1 MKKLFVLIAALIV
14 VAACTAPPAN
24 RETVNSSTVSEK
36 PSAPAMT
43 EADATAKEKAIWDT
57 VKNKDYDGFASMLA
71 SDEMEVTGG
80 DGVLEKAGS
89 VSMVKDFEPSEIT
102 FSDWKFMSID
112 KDAWVVTYTVN
123 VKGKYKGKDFPPAT
137 ARASSAW
144 AYRDGKWL
152 AVYHQETDVEK
163 TPPPPPPAKT
173 KPSASP
179 ASTPA
184 QATATSDV
192 VANEKMLWD
201 FLRAGQYDAFA
212 AMLAPDS
219 IEVEANGV
227 FDKAG
232 TVKGVEGFDFSKSTV
247 GEFKSLNIDSDAAL
261 VTYFLTTPGAK
272 HVEERHTTI
281 WAMRSGKWMAV
292 FHHGTPVT
300 HNMAG
305 MPAMQMSPSMKMSPS
320 PMKPAMTASPMKP
333 KMTASPKY

>member
-152 AVYHQETDVEK
+152 AVYHQETDVAK
-163 TPPPPPPAKT
+163 TPPPPPAKA
-173 KPSASP
+173 KPGAT
-179 ASTPA
+179 AAATPA
-184 QATATSDV
+184 QAMATSDV
-192 VANEKMLWD
+192 VANEKKLWD
-201 FLRAGQYDAFA
+201 FLKAGQYDSFA

-232 TVKGVEGFDFSKSTV
+232 TLKGVQGFDFSKSTV
-247 GEFKSLNIDSDAAL
+247 SEFKSLSIDSDAAL
-261 VTYFLTTPGAK
+261 VTYLLTTPGAK
-272 HVEERHTTI
+272 PAEERHTTI
-281 WAMRSGKWMAV
+281 WASRAGKWLAV
-292 FHHGTPVT
+292 FHQGTPVT
-300 HNMAG
+300 RSMSSSS
-305 MPAMQMSPSMKMSPS
+305 PAMPMNSSS
-320 PMKPAMTASPMKP
+320 PMKHAMTSS
-333 KMTASPKY
+333 SPK

>member
-24 RETVNSSTVSEK
+24 RETVNSSTVAEK

-43 EADATAKEKAIWDT
+43 EADAIAKEKAVWDT
-57 VKNKDYDGFASMLA
+57 VKNKNYDGFASMLA

-89 VSMVKDFEPSEIT
+89 VSMVKDFEPSEIA

-123 VKGKYKGKDFPPAT
+123 VKGKYRGKVFPPAT
-137 ARASSAW
+137 SRASSAW

-152 AVYHQETDVEK
+152 AVYHQETDVAK
-163 TPPPPPPAKT
+163 TPPPPPAAKA
-173 KPSASP
+173 KPGATA

-184 QATATSDV
+184 MATSDV
-192 VANEKMLWD
+192 VADEKMLWD
-201 FLRAGQYDAFA
+201 FLKAGQYDSFA

-232 TVKGVEGFDFSKSTV
+232 TLKGVQGFDFSKSTV
-247 GEFKSLNIDSDAAL
+247 SEFKSLSIDSDAAL
-261 VTYFLTTPGAK
+261 VTYLLTTPGTEPE
-272 HVEERHTTI
+272 HERHTTI
-281 WAMRSGKWMAV
+281 WAMRGGKWLAV
-292 FHHGTPVT
+292 FHQ
-300 HNMAG
+300 AR
-305 MPAMQMSPSMKMSPS
+305 QSPPR
-320 PMKPAMTASPMKP
+320 
-333 KMTASPKY
+333 

>member
-1 MKKLFVLIAALIV
+1 
-14 VAACTAPPAN
+14 
-24 RETVNSSTVSEK
+24 
-36 PSAPAMT
+36 MT

-137 ARASSAW
+137 TRASSAW

-152 AVYHQETDVEK
+152 AVYHQETDVAK
-163 TPPPPPPAKT
+163 TPPPPPAKA
-173 KPSASP
+173 KPGAT
-179 ASTPA
+179 AAATPA
-184 QATATSDV
+184 QAMATSDV
-192 VANEKMLWD
+192 VADEKMIWG
-201 FLRAGQYDAFA
+201 FLKAGQYDSFA

-232 TVKGVEGFDFSKSTV
+232 TLKGVQGFDFSKSTV
-247 GEFKSLNIDSDAAL
+247 SEFKSLSIDGDAAL
-261 VTYFLTTPGAK
+261 VTYLLTTPGAK
-272 HVEERHTTI
+272 PAEERHTTI
-281 WAMRSGKWMAV
+281 WASRAGKWLAV
-292 FHHGTPVT
+292 FHQGTPVT
-300 HNMAG
+300 HSMAG

-320 PMKPAMTASPMKP
+320 PMKPAMTASPK
-333 KMTASPKY
+333 

>member
-24 RETVNSSTVSEK
+24 RETVNSSTVAEK

-43 EADATAKEKAIWDT
+43 EADAIAKEKAVWDT
-57 VKNKDYDGFASMLA
+57 VKNKNYDGFASMLA

-89 VSMVKDFEPSEIT
+89 VSMVKDFEPSEIA

-112 KDAWVVTYTVN
+112 KDAWVVTYSVN
-123 VKGKYKGKDFPPAT
+123 VKGKYKGKVFPPAT
-137 ARASSAW
+137 SRASSAW

-152 AVYHQETDVEK
+152 AVYHQETDVAK
-163 TPPPPPPAKT
+163 TPPPPPAAKA
-173 KPSASP
+173 KPGATP

-184 QATATSDV
+184 QAMATSDV
-192 VANEKMLWD
+192 IADEKTIWD
-201 FLRAGQYDAFA
+201 FLKAGQYDSFA

-232 TVKGVEGFDFSKSTV
+232 TLKGVQGFDFSKSTV
-247 GEFKSLNIDSDAAL
+247 SEFKSLSIDSDAAL
-261 VTYFLTTPGAK
+261 VTYLLTTPGTEPE
-272 HVEERHTTI
+272 HERHTTI
-281 WAMRSGKWMAV
+281 WAMRGGKWLAV
-292 FHHGTPVT
+292 FHQGTPVT
-300 HNMAG
+300 PSMSSSS
-305 MPAMQMSPSMKMSPS
+305 PAMPMNSSSPMKHAMTSPS
-320 PMKPAMTASPMKP
+320 PK
-333 KMTASPKY
+333 